1 MYEGY
6 MYTSGQVH
14 GLGTSSTIKGR
25 VDEWYQDNIA
35 NNTVYTSKI
44 STTTG
49 FCGDRSPS
57 TSNSASNGSG
67 GTGTTQT
74 YYGAYIRLY
83 GGNSTSNA
91 SPSYDCPNDSDLYTV
106 AGSGIGNEALT
117 YPVGLIAVDEVA
129 YAGGVVGSNN
139 SSYYLY
145 TNSTYFTMSPSYF
158 NNGNSYARM
167 FSVTSYGA
175 LSINSDTN
183 NSHGVRPVI
192 NLKADVELSGTGT
205 ATDPFVVN

>member
-117 YPVGLIAVDEVA
+117 YPVGLITADEVA
-129 YAGGVVGSNN
+129 YAGGVYGS
-139 SSYYLY
+139 SSRGYYLY
-145 TNSTYFTMSPSYF
+145 TNSAYWTMSPCVF
-158 NNGNSYARM
+158 NGSDAVVFNVYSSFGTLSSNR
-167 FSVTSYGA
+167 VTSAY
-175 LSINSDTN
+175 
-183 NSHGVRPVI
+183 GVRPVL
-192 NLKADVELSGTGT
+192 NLKADVQLTGSGS
-205 ATDPFVVN
+205 ASDPFVVN